1 MTRAAVAVAFWLIG
15 TAIVSPGGAAAETP
29 PAPPLDGNVE
39 VSRAKL
45 ECWQLARMSQ
55 TPYESY
61 AECSRLIVGGE
72 LRAALGDAKFVDQYL
87 VQRTTLYRSVD
98 SGTITLEEAL
108 QVMKAT
114 VVTKY
119 RRGTA

>member
-1 MTRAAVAVAFWLIG
+1 VAFWLIG
-15 TAIVSPGGAAAETP
+15 TAIVPPGGAAAETP
-29 PAPPLDGNVE
+29 PAPPLDGSVE

-45 ECWQLARMSQ
+45 ECWQLARTSQ

-87 VQRTTLYRSVD
+87 AQRTTLYRSVD
-98 SGTITLEEAL
+98 SGTITLDEAL

>member
-1 MTRAAVAVAFWLIG
+1 MTRASVAVAFWLIG
-15 TAIVSPGGAAAETP
+15 TAIVHPGNAEAETP
-29 PAPPLDGNVE
+29 PAPPLDGSVE

-45 ECWQLARMSQ
+45 ECWQLARTSQ

-87 VQRTTLYRSVD
+87 AQRTTLYRSVD

>member
-1 MTRAAVAVAFWLIG
+1 VAFWLIG
-15 TAIVSPGGAAAETP
+15 TAIAPPGGAAAETR
-29 PAPPLDGNVE
+29 PAPPLDGSVE
-39 VSRAKL
+39 ASRAKL
-45 ECWQLARMSQ
+45 ECWQLARMSR

-87 VQRTTLYRSVD
+87 AQRTTLYRSVD
-98 SGTITLEEAL
+98 SGAITLEEAL

-119 RRGTA
+119 RRGTT

>member
-1 MTRAAVAVAFWLIG
+1 MTRAAVAVAFWLSG

-55 TPYESY
+55 TPYERY
-61 AECSRLIVGGE
+61 AECSRVIVGGE

>member
-1 MTRAAVAVAFWLIG
+1 MTRASVAAAFWLIG
-15 TAIVSPGGAAAETP
+15 TAIGCPSGAIAETP
-29 PAPPLDGNVE
+29 ASPPLDGNVE

-45 ECWQLARMSQ
+45 ECWQIARTSQ

-87 VQRTTLYRSVD
+87 AQRTTLYRSVD

>member
-1 MTRAAVAVAFWLIG
+1 MTRASVAAAFWLIG
-15 TAIVSPGGAAAETP
+15 TAIVHPGGAEAEPP
-29 PAPPLDGNVE
+29 PAPPLDGSVE

-45 ECWQLARMSQ
+45 ECWQRARTSQ

-87 VQRTTLYRSVD
+87 AQRTTLYRSVD
-98 SGTITLEEAL
+98 SGTITLDEAL